1 MLSCVIYAPSYLAG
15 DLIDRVLAKE
25 SFGAGLSTNPHQLD
39 EGVAQSGYM
48 NLNFAD
54 PNSIWKLR

>member
-54 PNSIWKLR
+54 PNSI